1 MLSKK
6 KIIILSCVAVAL
18 IGTITGCIAIKNR
31 KNAKNDSEISLSTV
45 TRGNVEL
52 TISGS
57 GTVEP
62 YERYEIIPLV
72 NGEITSCPYEVGD
85 YIEKGEVVYTF
96 DETDARLS
104 LEKQNNSMKRSTITY
119 NEAMENAEKL
129 TVKSPTSGRIKQ
141 LNVTEGDEISAN
153 QVIATIIDDVNLK
166 VTVPFNS
173 QQIAYIAKGDTAT
186 LSSSSQMSNF
196 AGTVTYVDS
205 TPSAAS
211 DGSSV
216 YYVTIEFTNPGA
228 ITNGTNLGAQVNGQI
243 SPGYG
248 TVSYGEEKQIK
259 AETEGRISKLNI
271 QQGAY
276 VEKDSIVAKLTSE
289 TLQNS
294 LEKSRL
300 EYSDA
305 KLNLQ
310 SQQDQ
315 LDDYSITA
323 PISGTVLTKNSKK
336 GDTIDKTNS
345 SVSMMVI
352 GDVSKLK
359 FSLMVDELDITKV
372 SIGQKVKITSDAVEN
387 TEFEGE
393 ITNISMEGQ
402 ASNGVTTYEATVT
415 IDNPGELKPSM
426 NVDAVVVVESAEN
439 VTRVPSSDIKTA
451 MGVSYVYVQSDKTS
465 ETDTKKQE
473 MPQNER
479 PNLEGGQMPQG
490 ERPDL
495 EDGQMPHGERPNL
508 EGGQMPQGERPNLE
522 GGQMPQGERPNLEG
536 GQTSQGEVNK
546 GQRGGMPQ
554 NTEDIISRLPAAPE
568 GFEIAVVEIGVQG
581 DDYTEIISGL
591 TVGQK
596 IYKQETS
603 SNGSGAMM
611 GGMAGGMGGGM
622 PGGMGGGMAGG
633 MGGGMAGGM
642 GRR

>member
-1 MLSKK
+1 MPSKK
-6 KIIILSCVAVAL
+6 KVI
-18 IGTITGCIAIKNR
+18 TITCAALLLAGAATGYIQSKKTKKEENV
-31 KNAKNDSEISLSTV
+31 NPYSLSTV
-45 TRGNVEL
+45 TQGNVEL

-85 YIEKGEVVYTF
+85 YIQKGAVVYTF
-96 DETDARLS
+96 DETDARIN
-104 LEKQNNSMKRSTITY
+104 LEKQNNSMKKSTMTY
-119 NEAMENAEKL
+119 NEAMKDSEKL
-129 TVKSPTSGRIKQ
+129 LVKSSASGRIKQ
-141 LNVTEGDEISAN
+141 VNVAEGDEISAN
-153 QVIATIIDDVNLK
+153 QVVATIIDDVNLK

-173 QQIAYIAKGDTAT
+173 QQISYISKGDNAT
-186 LSSSSQMSNF
+186 LSSSEQMSNF
-196 AGTVTYVDS
+196 SGTVAYVDS

-228 ITNGTNLGAQVNGQI
+228 ISDGTNLGAQVNGQI
-243 SPGYG
+243 SPGFG

-259 AETEGRISKLNI
+259 AETEGRVTKLNV
-271 QQGAY
+271 QQGAF
-276 VEKDSIVAKLTSE
+276 VEKNSVIANLESE

-294 LEKSRL
+294 LERSKL
-300 EYSDA
+300 DYNDA

-315 LDDYSITA
+315 LDNYRITA

-345 SVSMMVI
+345 SGSMMVI

-393 ITNISMEGQ
+393 ISNLSMEGT
-402 ASNGVTTYEATVT
+402 ASNGVTTYEATVV
-415 IDNPGELKPSM
+415 INDPGDLKPSM

-439 VTRVPSSDIKTA
+439 VVRVPSSDIKTA
-451 MGVSYVYVQSDKTS
+451 MGVSYVYVQSNEGAKEKESGS
-465 ETDTKKQE
+465 EKHEKPNFEDRQT
-473 MPQNER
+473 PGGER
-479 PNLEGGQMPQG
+479 PNFEGGQTPGGERPNFEDRQTPGGERPNFEGGQMPQ
-490 ERPDL
+490 RP
-495 EDGQMPHGERPNL
+495 EN
-508 EGGQMPQGERPNLE
+508 
-522 GGQMPQGERPNLEG
+522 
-536 GQTSQGEVNK
+536 S
-546 GQRGGMPQ
+546 GQRIGMPQ
-554 NTEDIISRLPAAPE
+554 NADAIISRLPEAPE
-568 GFEIAVVEIGVQG
+568 GFEIAVVEIGIQG
-581 DDYTEIISGL
+581 DDFTEIISGL

-603 SNGSGAMM
+603 SGSSRFGM
-611 GGMAGGMGGGM
+611 GGMGGMGGMNGGMRSMGGGM
-622 PGGMGGGMAGG
+622 PGGG
-633 MGGGMAGGM
+633 MGP
-642 GRR
+642 R

>member
-6 KIIILSCVAVAL
+6 KIIILA
-18 IGTITGCIAIKNR
+18 CIAVIFIGAVTSCIALKGAKRTKNEGP
-31 KNAKNDSEISLSTV
+31 AALSTV
-45 TRGNVEL
+45 TRGDVEL

-85 YIEKGEVVYTF
+85 YIEKGAVVYTF
-96 DETDARLS
+96 DETDARIS
-104 LEKQNNSMKRSTITY
+104 LEKQNNSMKRSTMTY

-141 LNVTEGDEISAN
+141 LNVTEGDEVSAN

-173 QQIAYIAKGDTAT
+173 QQIAYISKGDSAT

-196 AGTVTYVDS
+196 SGTVTYVDA

-276 VEKDSIVAKLTSE
+276 VEKNAAIAKLTSE

-300 EYSDA
+300 DYSDA

-315 LDDYSITA
+315 LDNYSITA

-387 TEFEGE
+387 TDFEGE
-393 ITNISMEGQ
+393 ITNISMEGS

-415 IDNPGELKPSM
+415 INNPGELKPSM
-426 NVDAVVVVESAEN
+426 NVDAVVVVESAQN
-439 VTRVPSSDIKTA
+439 VLRVPSSDVKTA
-451 MGVSYVYVQSDKTS
+451 MGVSYVYVQSDGEK
-465 ETDTKKQE
+465 EEKPNGEQAKK
-473 MPQNER
+473 PDFNGGKR
-479 PNLEGGQMPQG
+479 PNI
-490 ERPDL
+490 ERPDFN
-495 EDGQMPHGERPNL
+495 GGERPNF
-508 EGGQMPQGERPNLE
+508 EKGEMPSRPDNMDRQQGT
-522 GGQMPQGERPNLEG
+522 MPRNP
-536 GQTSQGEVNK
+536 
-546 GQRGGMPQ
+546 
-554 NTEDIISRLPAAPE
+554 EDIISRLPAAPE
-568 GFEIAVVEIGVQG
+568 GFEIAVVEIGIQG

-591 TVGQK
+591 SQGQK

-603 SNGSGAMM
+603 SGGSGGMMRGFGGM
-611 GGMAGGMGGGM
+611 GGGMGGGMSGSMGGGM
-622 PGGMGGGMAGG
+622 PGGMG
-633 MGGGMAGGM
+633 
-642 GRR
+642 RR

>member
-6 KIIILSCVAVAL
+6 KIIILSCAAVFL
-18 IGTITGCIAIKNR
+18 IGTVAGCITMKN
-31 KNAKNDSEISLSTV
+31 KKSAKKDNEISLSTV

-85 YIEKGEVVYTF
+85 YIEKGQVVYTF

-104 LEKQNNSMKRSTITY
+104 LEKQNNSMKRSTMTY

-129 TVKSPTSGRIKQ
+129 SVKAPTSGRIKQ
-141 LNVTEGDEISAN
+141 LSVTEGDEVNAN

-166 VTVPFNS
+166 VTVPFNG
-173 QQIAYIAKGDTAT
+173 QQIAYISKGDTAT

-196 AGTVTYVDS
+196 PGTVTYVDS
-205 TPSAAS
+205 TPSATS

-228 ITNGTNLGAQVNGQI
+228 ITNGTNLGAKVNGQI

-259 AETEGRISKLNI
+259 AETEGRITKLNV

-276 VEKDSIVAKLTSE
+276 VQKNTVIAKLSSE

-300 EYSDA
+300 DYSDA

-315 LDDYSITA
+315 LDNYSITA

-336 GDTIDKTNS
+336 GDTIDKTNA

-393 ITNISMEGQ
+393 ITNISMEGS
-402 ASNGVTTYEATVT
+402 ASNGVTTYEATV
-415 IDNPGELKPSM
+415 IINNPGELKPSM
-426 NVDAVVVVESAEN
+426 NVDAVVVVESVEN
-439 VTRVPSSDIKTA
+439 ALRIPSSDIKTA
-451 MGVSYVYVQSDKTS
+451 MGISYVYVQSDGSTQ
-465 ETDTKKQE
+465 DKKQE
-473 MPQNER
+473 KKPDFKGDFDRDEMPQQRSDGN
-479 PNLEGGQMPQG
+479 QG
-490 ERPDL
+490 AKKSRNP
-495 EDGQMPHGERPNL
+495 
-508 EGGQMPQGERPNLE
+508 
-522 GGQMPQGERPNLEG
+522 
-536 GQTSQGEVNK
+536 
-546 GQRGGMPQ
+546 
-554 NTEDIISRLPAAPE
+554 EDIISRLPNAPE
-568 GFEIAVVEIGVQG
+568 GFEIAVVEIGIQG

-591 TVGQK
+591 TEGQK

-603 SNGSGAMM
+603 SGSSNRMM
-611 GGMAGGMGGGM
+611 GGFGGMGGGM
-622 PGGMGGGMAGG
+622 PGGMGGGMGG
-633 MGGGMAGGM
+633 MRA
-642 GRR
+642 R

>member
-6 KIIILSCVAVAL
+6 KIIILSCAAVLFTGAV
-18 IGTITGCIAIKNR
+18 TGCVIGNKNK
-31 KNAKNDSEISLSTV
+31 KNANKSPLSISTV
-45 TRGNVEL
+45 TQGNVEL

-85 YIEKGEVVYTF
+85 YVEKGAVVYTF

-104 LEKQNNSMKRSTITY
+104 LEKQNNSMKRSTMTY
-119 NEAMENAEKL
+119 NEAMKNSEKL
-129 TVKSPTSGRIKQ
+129 SVKAPTSGRIKQ
-141 LNVTEGDEISAN
+141 VNVTEGDEINAN

-173 QQIAYIAKGDTAT
+173 QQISYISKGDRAT
-186 LSSSSQMSNF
+186 LSSSAQMSNF
-196 AGTVTYVDS
+196 SGTVSYVDA

-228 ITNGTNLGAQVNGQI
+228 ITSGTNLGAEVNGQI

-259 AETEGRISKLNI
+259 AETEGRVTKLNI
-271 QQGAY
+271 EQGAY
-276 VEKDSIVAKLTSE
+276 VQKNYVVANLASD

-300 EYSDA
+300 DYSDA

-315 LDDYSITA
+315 LDNYSITA

-345 SVSMMVI
+345 SGSMMVI

-372 SIGQKVKITSDAVEN
+372 SIGQKVKITSDAVAH

-393 ITNISMEGQ
+393 ISNLSMEGA
-402 ASNGVTTYEATVT
+402 ASNGVTTYEATV
-415 IDNPGELKPSM
+415 IINNPGDLKPSM

-439 VTRVPSSDIKTA
+439 VVRVPSSDIKTA
-451 MGVSYVYVQSDKTS
+451 MGVSYVYVQSDG
-465 ETDTKKQE
+465 KKQDVKKE
-473 MPQNER
+473 QKPSGKK
-479 PNLEGGQMPQG
+479 PNFEGGQKPQK
-490 ERPDL
+490 
-495 EDGQMPHGERPNL
+495 DG
-508 EGGQMPQGERPNLE
+508 
-522 GGQMPQGERPNLEG
+522 
-536 GQTSQGEVNK
+536 K
-546 GQRGGMPQ
+546 GNMQRNP
-554 NTEDIISRLPAAPE
+554 EDIISRLPEAPE
-568 GFEIAVVEIGVQG
+568 GFEIAVVEIGIQG
-581 DDYTEIISGL
+581 DDFTEIIKGL

-596 IYKQETS
+596 IYRQETS
-603 SNGSGAMM
+603 SGGSRF
-611 GGMAGGMGGGM
+611 GMGGMGGMSGM
-622 PGGMGGGMAGG
+622 GSGMRPMGGGMGP
-633 MGGGMAGGM
+633 
-642 GRR
+642 R